1 MLRCLGIF
9 YPSVVVERI
18 GDKGDLGIE
27 STNSSFIIILDEISR
42 DDLILETAVEYYYLG
57 LVEVGNV

>member
-1 MLRCLGIF
+1 M
-9 YPSVVVERI
+9 VVERI

-27 STNSSFIIILDEISR
+27 LTNSSFIIILDEISR